1 MEHKT
6 SNFIKLIVIT
16 VISSFILSCGGGST
30 SVRPIGPGKQ
40 RSMSE
45 MEIRV
50 AELEK
55 QGDFIGATK
64 VFIDLAIKTAEPSK
78 KMDYEL
84 AAVGSLLKGGYLAQ
98 ANRYLDKLGPKKK
111 NRDQSIHYRLHRARS
126 FSIEG
131 HSKRALAAVR
141 INVKPNWPTDLRR
154 QAHLVKAQVFK
165 KTGNPLEAVQEYVQL
180 VNLVE
185 DQQLKLDY
193 QTALWEILMG
203 MPADAL
209 VKLILRPPPDVMSG
223 WMELA
228 HLTKTK
234 KAEKELFEQEIG
246 RWSKRY
252 PSHPAQQQWV
262 QQIMSTPG
270 LGIPGKTVEIG
281 QVQKIALLLSLS
293 EGKLKHAA
301 KAIQDGFLAGFFD
314 DRGGSERPDIRIYD
328 VSQPGS
334 SVRDIYR
341 QAVKEGANMVVG
353 PLDKNLVNDLV
364 KKESLDVPTLTL
376 NFSET
381 NDNLPNN
388 LFQFSLAPEDEARQ
402 VAEHAWLAG
411 HRNAVAIVPKGAWG
425 DRILTAFTESWQ
437 KVDGN
442 VVAEQGYAARQND
455 FSQPLKK
462 LLNIY
467 NSQSRFVEIRK
478 SIGRGKIEFTPRRR
492 KDVDFVFMVAFPPQA
507 RQLQP
512 QLKFHYAADLPIYA
526 ISNVFTGTVQNNAD
540 RDLDG
545 INFCDMPWT
554 LKPDQKARSLQNI
567 FARSNS
573 KVFKH
578 YKRLYALG
586 IDAYNL
592 IAELSRLNSDPYGRF
607 EGHTGSLHM
616 DAQRRIRRQ
625 LTWARF
631 RKGTPSV
638 IVSTPGTNLGSR

>member
-6 SNFIKLIVIT
+6 SYFIKLILIL
-16 VISSFILSCGGGST
+16 ISLTILGCGGGST

-40 RSMSE
+40 LSKSE
-45 MEIRV
+45 MEIQV

-64 VFIDLAIKTAEPSK
+64 VFIDLSIKTSDPSK

-98 ANRYLDKLGPKKK
+98 ANRYLDQLGPKKK

-126 FSIEG
+126 FSIQG
-131 HSKRALAAVR
+131 KSQRALAAAR
-141 INVKPNWPTDLRR
+141 IAIKPDWPLELRI
-154 QAHLVKAQVFK
+154 QSHLVKAQVFK

-180 VNLVE
+180 ISLVQE
-185 DQQLKLDY
+185 PQLKLDY

-203 MPADAL
+203 MSANAL
-209 VKLILRPPPDVMSG
+209 SKLILRPPPDIMSG

-234 KAEKELFEQEIG
+234 KSEKEVFELEVA
-246 RWSKRY
+246 RWQKRY
-252 PSHPAQQQWV
+252 PSHPAQSQWIQQLL
-262 QQIMSTPG
+262 STPG

-281 QVQKIALLLSLS
+281 QVQKIALLLSIS

-301 KAIQDGFLAGFFD
+301 EAIQEGFFGAYFG
-314 DRGGSERPDIRIYD
+314 DRSGSERPEIQVYD
-328 VSQPGS
+328 VSQPGI
-334 SVRDIYR
+334 SVRDAYR
-341 QAVKEGANMVVG
+341 QAVKDGASIVVG
-353 PLDKNLVNDLV
+353 PLDKKMVNDLV
-364 KKESLDVPTLTL
+364 RKESLDVPTLTL
-376 NFSET
+376 NFSEVS
-381 NDNLPNN
+381 DNLPKN

-411 HRNAVAIVPKGAWG
+411 HRNAVAIVPKGPWG
-425 DRILTAFTESWQ
+425 DRILNAFTESWQ
-437 KVDGN
+437 KVDGH
-442 VVAEQGYAARQND
+442 VVAEQAYSARQND
-455 FSQPLKK
+455 FSQPLKR

-467 NSQSRFVEIRK
+467 DSQSRFVEIRK
-478 SIGRGKIEFTPRRR
+478 TISKGKVEFTPRRR
-492 KDVDFVFMVAFPPQA
+492 KDVDFVFMVAFPQQA

-526 ISNVFTGTVQNNAD
+526 ISRVFTGTVRSNTD

-554 LKPDQKARSLQNI
+554 LKPDQRSRALQNI
-567 FARSNS
+567 FSRSNP
-573 KVFKH
+573 KVFQT

-592 IAELSRLNSDPYGRF
+592 ISELSRLNSDPYGRF
-607 EGHTGSLHM
+607 EGQTGSLHM

-631 RKGTPSV
+631 NKGTPRV
-638 IVSTPGTNLGSR
+638 ILTETRTNLGSR